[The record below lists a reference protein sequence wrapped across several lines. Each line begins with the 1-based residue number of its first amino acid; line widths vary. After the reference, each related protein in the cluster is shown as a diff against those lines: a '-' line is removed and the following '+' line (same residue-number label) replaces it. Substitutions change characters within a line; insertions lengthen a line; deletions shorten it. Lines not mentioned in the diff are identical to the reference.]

1 MATTNFCCCF
11 LTELIRWTQAAS
23 GTAGWANGGFRSAS
37 SSFLPARSYA
47 TARYYL
53 SPVVCL
59 SVCPP
64 VRHKFVLSVVLEWL
78 GGSGWF
84 SAWRISSTHPT
95 SCCKEIRNLQ
105 KYGHFCLILN
115 FVAELWT

>member
-11 LTELIRWTQAAS
+11 LTELICWTQAAS

-37 SSFLPARSYA
+37 SSFFTGAKLCHSAVLSIAR
-47 TARYYL
+47 
-53 SPVVCL
+53 CL

-84 SAWRISSTHPT
+84 SASRLSSTHPT
-95 SCCKEIRNLQ
+95 SCCKEIRNFQ
-105 KYGHFCLILN
+105 KYGHFRLILN